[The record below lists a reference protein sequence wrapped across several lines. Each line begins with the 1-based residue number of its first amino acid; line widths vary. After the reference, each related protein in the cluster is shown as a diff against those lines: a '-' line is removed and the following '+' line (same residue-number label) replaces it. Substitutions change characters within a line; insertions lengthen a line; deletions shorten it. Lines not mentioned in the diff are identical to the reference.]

1 MEFQCTAVVDE
12 ATLANLV
19 FWAKNSSFQLLWAT
33 APADQVIE
41 ERFFSEEPQ
50 TYFELGL

>member
-1 MEFQCTAVVDE
+1 MVDE
-12 ATLANLV
+12 ATLGNLV
-19 FWAKNSSFQLLWAT
+19 FLAKKPQSFQLLWAT